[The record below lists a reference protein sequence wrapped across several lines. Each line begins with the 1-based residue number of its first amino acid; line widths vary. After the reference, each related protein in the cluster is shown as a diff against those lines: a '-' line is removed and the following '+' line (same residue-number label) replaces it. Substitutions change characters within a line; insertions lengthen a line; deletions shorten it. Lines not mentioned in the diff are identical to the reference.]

1 MEQSTELLRPVFLHV
16 LCDPSMKW
24 SDSCKQKMW
33 QLVIKSNNTSDL
45 KIEILLWLCTNQ
57 LDNCVDTN
65 CRVLE
70 IAEISLL
77 KADKEYCTALI
88 LLIASLTIQLL
99 EYGHEP
105 IQNFCV
111 IFDLIEQCDNYIG
124 NIMISLM
131 TEIILICPAAYL
143 LNALQICKYV
153 IDIVI
158 KNYMFELF
166 FRINTEILRS
176 FD

>member
-1 MEQSTELLRPVFLHV
+1 MEQSIELLRPVFVHV
-16 LCDPSMKW
+16 LCDPSMNW

-57 LDNCVDTN
+57 VDNCVDTN

-88 LLIASLTIQLL
+88 PLIASLTIQLL

-105 IQNFCV
+105 IQNFCA
-111 IFDLIEQCDNYIG
+111 IFDLIEQCDNSIG
-124 NIMISLM
+124 NLTIALM

-143 LNALQICKYV
+143 FNALQICKYR
-153 IDIVI
+153 
-158 KNYMFELF
+158 Y
-166 FRINTEILRS
+166 
-176 FD
+176 